1 MLPFKSNKILCSV
14 HSQLYKDVFTGTELV
29 DWLIEVGLAIE
40 RSEAVG
46 YGKRL
51 LDGGIIEHVSGN
63 HHFLDMAY
71 MYRYLFSRSY

>member
-29 DWLIEVGLAIE
+29 DWLIEVGLANE

-51 LDGGIIEHVSGN
+51 LDGGIIEHVSRN